1 MRETRAKTVTQARS
15 FSSYPETTVGADGQV
30 ADTTQLLLAW
40 AAGDARA
47 LDALAPRVY
56 QELHRL
62 AVDFMKREREEPI
75 LQATAL
81 VHEVYLKL
89 IDVQNVTL
97 ESRAHFFAICAQM
110 MRRILVD
117 AARKRAASRHGGGL
131 GRIHLDDVAH
141 LKLSQDN
148 DRELIALN
156 DALDELARGDPR
168 KARVVELRYFG
179 GLNVQDT
186 AAVLKVSAETVTRD
200 WRLARG
206 WLGVQIR
213 GGAAGSARDSK
224 R

>member
-1 MRETRAKTVTQARS
+1 MDA
-15 FSSYPETTVGADGQV
+15 QV
-30 ADTTQLLLAW
+30 NETTQLLLAW
-40 AAGDARA
+40 AAGDAEA

-62 AVDFMKREREEPI
+62 AVNFMSREREEPI

-89 IDVQNVTL
+89 IDVQNVPL
-97 ESRAHFFAICAQM
+97 EGKAHFFAICAQM

-131 GRIHLDDVAH
+131 SRMHLDDV
-141 LKLSQDN
+141 LQLSQPSDKQ
-148 DRELIALN
+148 LIALN
-156 DALDELARGDPR
+156 DALVALAQGDPR

-179 GLNVQDT
+179 GLSVEDT
-186 AAVLKVSAETVTRD
+186 AAVLKVSVETVTRD

-206 WLGVQIR
+206 WLLLQIR
-213 GGAAGSARDSK
+213 GPDDSGTSGQVP

>member
-1 MRETRAKTVTQARS
+1 VDS
-15 FSSYPETTVGADGQV
+15 QV
-30 ADTTQLLLAW
+30 SETTQLLLAW
-40 AAGDARA
+40 ADGDAVA
-47 LDALAPRVY
+47 LDALVPRIY

-62 AVDFMKREREEPI
+62 AVNFMKREREEPI

-89 IDVQNVTL
+89 IDVQNVAL
-97 ESRAHFFAICAQM
+97 EGKAHFYAICAQM

-131 GRIHLDDVAH
+131 PRIHLDDVA
-141 LKLSQDN
+141 LLNLSQTN
-148 DRELIALN
+148 DKQLIALN
-156 DALDELARGDPR
+156 DALDALAQGDPR

-206 WLGVQIR
+206 WLLLQIR
-213 GGAAGSARDSK
+213 GADGSGAPGLARDSTK
-224 R
+224 

>member
-1 MRETRAKTVTQARS
+1 MGVDYQI
-15 FSSYPETTVGADGQV
+15 

-40 AAGDARA
+40 ASGDAAA

-62 AVDFMKREREEPI
+62 AVDFMKREREEPV

-81 VHEVYLKL
+81 VHEVYLRL
-89 IDVQNVTL
+89 IDVQNVAL
-97 ESRAHFFAICAQM
+97 EGKAHFFAICAQM

-117 AARKRAASRHGGGL
+117 AARKRAASRYGGGL
-131 GRIHLDDVAH
+131 GRIHLDDVAG
-141 LKLSQDN
+141 LNLNRSN
-148 DRELIALN
+148 DKQLIALN
-156 DALDELARGDPR
+156 DALVALAQGDPR

-186 AAVLKVSAETVTRD
+186 AAVLQVSAETVTRD

-206 WLGVQIR
+206 WLLVQIKGADGSCASGLAR
-213 GGAAGSARDSK
+213 GTTR
-224 R
+224 

>member
-1 MRETRAKTVTQARS
+1 M
-15 FSSYPETTVGADGQV
+15 GADSQI

-40 AAGDARA
+40 ANGDAAA
-47 LDALAPRVY
+47 LDALTPRIY

-62 AVDFMKREREEPI
+62 AVDFMKREREEPL

-81 VHEVYLKL
+81 VHEVYLRL
-89 IDVQNVTL
+89 IDVQNVAL
-97 ESRAHFFAICAQM
+97 EGKAHFFAICAQM

-117 AARKRAASRHGGGL
+117 AARKRSASRHGGGL
-131 GRIHLDDVAH
+131 GRIQLDDVVH
-141 LKLSQDN
+141 LNLSQEN
-148 DRELIALN
+148 DKQLIALN
-156 DALDELARGDPR
+156 DALDELAHGDPR

-186 AAVLKVSAETVTRD
+186 AAVLQVSAETVTRD

-206 WLGVQIR
+206 WLLLQL
-213 GGAAGSARDSK
+213 GGADGSGASGLARGSI